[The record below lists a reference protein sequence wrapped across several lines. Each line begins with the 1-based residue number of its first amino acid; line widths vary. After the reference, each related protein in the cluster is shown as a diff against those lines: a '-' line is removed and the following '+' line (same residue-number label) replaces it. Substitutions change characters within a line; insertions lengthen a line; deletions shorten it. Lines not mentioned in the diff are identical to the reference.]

1 MSADTIPSNRT
12 PVHER
17 SSIGVDAVSLER
29 YSAVQT
35 DDSQLIV
42 YDERIEDAWIQS
54 SDWIDALLVA

>member
-1 MSADTIPSNRT
+1 MSADTP
-12 PVHER
+12 PPDQQP
-17 SSIGVDAVSLER
+17 SIGVDAVSLER

-54 SDWIDALLVA
+54 DDWIDALTIA